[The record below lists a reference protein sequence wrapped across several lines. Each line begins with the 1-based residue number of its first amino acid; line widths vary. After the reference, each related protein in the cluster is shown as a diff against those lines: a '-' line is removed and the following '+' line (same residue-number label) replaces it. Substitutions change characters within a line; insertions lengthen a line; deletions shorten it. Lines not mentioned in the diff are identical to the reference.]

1 MEKDELFNKWCW
13 NNWIATCKKKRKK
26 KTEDLTLFTKIN
38 SKWIT
43 DLDVKC
49 ETIKLL
55 EDNIGENRDDLGY
68 GDDFLDTVA
77 KAQST
82 KEIIGKLDFS
92 KIKNFYSAKDTV

>member
-1 MEKDELFNKWCW
+1 MMLEQLDSNMQ
-13 NNWIATCKKKRKK
+13 KKKKN
-26 KTEDLTLFTKIN
+26 EDLTLFTTIN

-55 EDNIGENRDDLGY
+55 EEDNLGENKDDPGY

-82 KEIIGKLDFS
+82 KEIMGKLDFI
-92 KIKNFYSAKDTV
+92 KIKNFYFAKDTV

>member
-1 MEKDELFNKWCW
+1 MEKDELFNKWRW
-13 NNWIATCKKKRKK
+13 NNWIATCKKQ
-26 KTEDLTLFTKIN
+26 TEDLTLFTKIN

-49 ETIKLL
+49 ETTKLL
-55 EDNIGENRDDLGY
+55 EDNIGKNRDDLGY

-77 KAQST
+77 KAQSM

-92 KIKNFYSAKDTV
+92 KIKNLYSAKDTV

>member
-1 MEKDELFNKWCW
+1 MVLGQLDIRLQKSESKHRSL
-13 NNWIATCKKKRKK
+13 T
-26 KTEDLTLFTKIN
+26 KTN

-68 GDDFLDTVA
+68 GDDFLNTAA
-77 KAQST
+77 KTQSM
-82 KEIIGKLDFS
+82 KEIVGKLDFG
-92 KIKNFYSAKDTV
+92 KTKNFYSAKDTV